1 MLRDEFL
8 VRQQEMQRETIE
20 HVALQSQIVVREAS
34 AEIHSRRSEL
44 ADEWQTHQYRSQL
57 AVEEVEQNSRILVAE
72 VEANVADQYRL
83 TAYQAVSQLEV
94 AHSHRDRES
103 RQAYALLERHAL
115 EQDLVLRTEME
126 LQVQRREALHT
137 ELVQANANSNLL
149 VSRAQVE
156 SNAARNVDRGNM
168 QRRLVSFEST
178 EQQRQLQL
186 RQQLQQR
193 LDDEQQQL
201 LRAQASASS
210 IGTELAGLQQHNAV
224 MVSELDAHR
233 REELVQR
240 DEMQSWK
247 AMVQQAVSQIQ
258 DDADSVEAELRAE
271 LDDAR
276 LQIRQAA
283 STGVPSSSATR
294 SNIDARLIADLRAAL
309 AEARS
314 EHEAAQDEANEY
326 GQMAW
331 NYEAECNDLQERFV
345 EFEEDTAEAKTAPAA
360 SFRIHTPDHV
370 PQRARKQDHP
380 DIGKG
385 VGSILDPDRSI
396 QRDSGPSVLS
406 NPNVS
411 RGGSLPGQG
420 VGLTMRSLL
429 SGPSIAQPTTRQT
442 RDASRV
448 DIRRDD
454 DDRHGD
460 DDGDDDSSSSD
471 GASKARSRKQVSKID
486 INLVPQA
493 SGFRQLVLDLNTAVI
508 AASRRPRHATMRW
521 LNTVQTATSLAQV
534 EHVHAKWD
542 DLDAELAAS
551 VLRISSG
558 PLKRE
563 LTL

>member
-1 MLRDEFL
+1 MAEQTQQTGGRSPATPYGRTPPRSPRTALASIGIEAPRRRRAPDPLAITDITGRRRERSTSLIHSPPARLRDADRSRSHGDGDVTLGAVTSGDGDSVERALSFIIDEDREQAARAEAFESILRDEFL

-126 LQVQRREALHT
+126 LQVQRREALHI

-233 REELVQR
+233 REELVQH

-283 STGVPSSSATR
+283 STGVPSFQR
-294 SNIDARLIADLRAAL
+294 
-309 AEARS
+309 
-314 EHEAAQDEANEY
+314 
-326 GQMAW
+326 
-331 NYEAECNDLQERFV
+331 
-345 EFEEDTAEAKTAPAA
+345 
-360 SFRIHTPDHV
+360 HTFQH
-370 PQRARKQDHP
+370 
-380 DIGKG
+380 
-385 VGSILDPDRSI
+385 
-396 QRDSGPSVLS
+396 
-406 NPNVS
+406 
-411 RGGSLPGQG
+411 
-420 VGLTMRSLL
+420 
-429 SGPSIAQPTTRQT
+429 
-442 RDASRV
+442 
-448 DIRRDD
+448 
-454 DDRHGD
+454 
-460 DDGDDDSSSSD
+460 
-471 GASKARSRKQVSKID
+471 
-486 INLVPQA
+486 
-493 SGFRQLVLDLNTAVI
+493 
-508 AASRRPRHATMRW
+508 
-521 LNTVQTATSLAQV
+521 
-534 EHVHAKWD
+534 
-542 DLDAELAAS
+542 
-551 VLRISSG
+551 
-558 PLKRE
+558 
-563 LTL
+563 